1 MNVKQVP
8 RQAGLFAEWDNQP
21 MSRDG
26 VAPGIFIADPVNSKG
41 LTQRKACDII
51 PPLKASALWSP
62 TVWGRK
68 GPFLLCP

>member
-1 MNVKQVP
+1 MNMNYVP
-8 RQAGLFAEWDNQP
+8 RQDGLFAEWDNQP
-21 MSRDG
+21 MGCNG
-26 VAPGIFIADPVNSKG
+26 VSSGIFISDAVISKG
-41 LTQRKACDII
+41 LTQGKACDII